1 MERSEMKRQF
11 SKAPIER
18 MKRPKGERSRMGFPK
33 VKVTGKFFHPALEEC
48 LNRKNETSINP
59 LIKKE
64 NE

>member
-1 MERSEMKRQF
+1 MERREMKRQF

-59 LIKKE
+59 LRKKE

>member
-1 MERSEMKRQF
+1 MRNR

-48 LNRKNETSINP
+48 LRTRESKTSINP
-59 LIKKE
+59 LTKKE